1 MDLLDD
7 KIQRELREQ
16 KINML
21 DKLVESYKAKAV
33 AIRIKNDLAN
43 GKSVVVVSQNVND
56 IKIKGLDGNGYSM
69 TEVTRPSFLMNLK
82 AELAAAGIKFSEVT
96 AKTDK
101 SEAVRKFQ
109 NGEVNVIIGSMD
121 SMSTGISLDDTVG
134 SRPRVLYVAQASYDA
149 NVFNQVMGRV
159 SRRNT
164 KSEAQAIVLYGNTP
178 SETNK
183 ESKVTRKTGIL
194 GMFQGYGV
202 DPATQTELDKMDEF
216 EAVVE
221 KKKEERQKKRDEKKE
236 GVKHNVKLEVVTVPG
251 AGTQFISIKNSFPM
265 KDILKALGGNYNIKF
280 KVWNFPIDRK
290 AELEALIEKFNNGTL
305 TPEEINKAT
314 HKHLS
319 TTNPIPGTSTGSPTL
334 TPDGERV
341 KVAPLYGM
349 SPVKVA
355 KIIRDARNKLK
366 AFMKYGYPGSPRA
379 AGSYNTINAA
389 IMIRKVNDLDVIVH
403 ELGHLIQDY
412 KKLTPTDDQFDA
424 ELSKFWPFG
433 SPPPEGASE
442 AAAMAYLRGEGIA
455 EFTRAYM
462 LNPAEAKRLAPEFYD
477 FFEQAVGEQD
487 LANITSIGQTLRG
500 LMGLDSFQKAI
511 ATNQMNEYDL
521 SATSTTREN
530 LARWWDNRLVAW
542 GFKQYD
548 MTAFKMSFIDKVK
561 RAFSDEKQA
570 LIKAQK
576 QLMGIKGIQEI
587 RPSKNPYWLARQLP
601 GIGDKIGLLQQDGMV
616 RLGPKGY
623 TQAMDTNPK
632 TGKKEAITLRWLSEP
647 FGMLEAGFKGFKKRL
662 KEIVEAKQLVG
673 SYMVAE
679 RTVELSK
686 RFAKEE
692 IFDMYKISDADY
704 AQIKYEFYNIDRKT
718 TDPVKNAE
726 EKAQFLLDNGFRIN
740 IDNVATI
747 DKLMDWV
754 NSDYDTLH
762 PDISNHPLLNKIK
775 QKVISGLGLLGQ
787 NDFDAAKEL
796 LNAVKTELTP
806 EKQEMLKEAAR
817 RYRVFA
823 DQILFYMMDHGRLS
837 PEFVKEIKDN
847 NLQYVA
853 MNRVMSSTPGF
864 DTNFDDSTQ
873 ASLYKTASGRQTFD
887 DKIVGSARDRFDPYE
902 NLMTNMYKAIE
913 EADTNYMLNQFA
925 DLLRSNRGMEQGS
938 PQATANIGRQIQMAP
953 NQQIGDRPA
962 IVIFNNGVREVWEF
976 DPAVY
981 EALSTTFKGDKQSA
995 LLNMTLNIVGAQ
1007 AKLVRFTATKNP
1019 FFAARNIIRDLQQ
1032 QLFISR
1038 TLYNNFNTRAA
1049 MEEYGFSKQEI
1060 DNILEIATL
1069 TRSDADKMLQLY
1081 GGGQA
1086 GYYTKSR
1093 EHYYAALYREMRK
1106 FAKKGSGS
1114 IVVDFQ
1120 TLKNIYNNYDNWLAQ
1135 GERVTRVTEYQSA
1148 YKYAMTKLGYDEYDA
1163 ALYAAYQARDLMD
1176 FAKIGTVMKLINRVI
1191 PFSNA
1196 QLQGQL
1202 RMLQAMR
1209 ENPGQAISSIIA
1221 GAALPSIFFYAMA
1234 YLGGYEDE
1242 YMELPPHERD
1252 LFYNFKIPAVSNE
1265 MIRIPKP
1272 FEYGLMGTSAERLVQ
1287 GIHTKDME
1295 KAFRGH
1301 IGSYGNAYS
1310 LFNPN
1315 KLKWDIIGTLKPIVE
1330 VSTNYNTFYKSTIIP
1345 YGESKVPVADR
1356 KKEGT
1361 GSYLGNILGDAL
1373 GGQDSRNIDHLIKS
1387 YFTFFG
1393 EVGIKTVETL
1403 RPGVPERDDYESEKE
1418 YKAALNKYVPGNDK
1432 NNFISKASWESE
1444 SIFDN
1449 AIDIMKISGF
1459 IRKSDEKNITAV
1471 QGIKEMANN
1480 YDLWNSSDYKDLE
1493 KVIEAFVSVQEDGDK
1508 KGAYKQF
1515 IEDAEVIYKTWLEK
1529 TAEYDKFL
1537 DNGYIE
1543 IGNETL
1549 YLDKKS
1555 YVKKKLFNN

>member
-1 MDLLDD
+1 
-7 KIQRELREQ
+7 
-16 KINML
+16 
-21 DKLVESYKAKAV
+21 
-33 AIRIKNDLAN
+33 
-43 GKSVVVVSQNVND
+43 
-56 IKIKGLDGNGYSM
+56 
-69 TEVTRPSFLMNLK
+69 
-82 AELAAAGIKFSEVT
+82 
-96 AKTDK
+96 
-101 SEAVRKFQ
+101 
-109 NGEVNVIIGSMD
+109 
-121 SMSTGISLDDTVG
+121 
-134 SRPRVLYVAQASYDA
+134 
-149 NVFNQVMGRV
+149 
-159 SRRNT
+159 
-164 KSEAQAIVLYGNTP
+164 
-178 SETNK
+178 
-183 ESKVTRKTGIL
+183 
-194 GMFQGYGV
+194 
-202 DPATQTELDKMDEF
+202 
-216 EAVVE
+216 
-221 KKKEERQKKRDEKKE
+221 
-236 GVKHNVKLEVVTVPG
+236 
-251 AGTQFISIKNSFPM
+251 
-265 KDILKALGGNYNIKF
+265 
-280 KVWNFPIDRK
+280 
-290 AELEALIEKFNNGTL
+290 
-305 TPEEINKAT
+305 
-314 HKHLS
+314 
-319 TTNPIPGTSTGSPTL
+319 
-334 TPDGERV
+334 
-341 KVAPLYGM
+341 
-349 SPVKVA
+349 
-355 KIIRDARNKLK
+355 
-366 AFMKYGYPGSPRA
+366 
-379 AGSYNTINAA
+379 
-389 IMIRKVNDLDVIVH
+389 
-403 ELGHLIQDY
+403 
-412 KKLTPTDDQFDA
+412 
-424 ELSKFWPFG
+424 
-433 SPPPEGASE
+433 
-442 AAAMAYLRGEGIA
+442 
-455 EFTRAYM
+455 
-462 LNPAEAKRLAPEFYD
+462 
-477 FFEQAVGEQD
+477 
-487 LANITSIGQTLRG
+487 
-500 LMGLDSFQKAI
+500 
-511 ATNQMNEYDL
+511 
-521 SATSTTREN
+521 
-530 LARWWDNRLVAW
+530 
-542 GFKQYD
+542 

-576 QLMGIKGIQEI
+576 QLMDIKGMQEI
-587 RPSKNPYWLARQLP
+587 RPSKNPYWLARLLP
-601 GIGDKIGLLQQDGMV
+601 GIGDKIGQMQKNGMV
-616 RLGPKGY
+616 RLGPNGY

-632 TGKKEAITLRWLSEP
+632 TGKKEAITLRWLAEP
-647 FGMLEAGFKGFKKRL
+647 FSTLDAGFKGFQKRF
-662 KEIVEAKQLVG
+662 KEIVGAKQLVG

-754 NSDYDTLH
+754 NSDYETLH

-775 QKVISGLGLLGQ
+775 QRVISGLGLLGQ

-873 ASLYKTASGRQTFD
+873 ASLFKTASGRQTFD

-995 LLNMTLNIVGAQ
+995 LLNMTLNVVGAQ

-1032 QLFISR
+1032 RFFISR
-1038 TLYNNFNTRAA
+1038 TAYSNFNIKAA
-1049 MEEYGFSKQEI
+1049 MEQYGYSEQEI
-1060 DNILEIATL
+1060 ENILEIAKL

-1120 TLKNIYNNYDNWLAQ
+1120 TLKNIYNNYDDWLGQ
-1135 GERVTRVTEYQSA
+1135 GERVTRVSEYQSA

-1209 ENPGQAISSIIA
+1209 ENPAQAFTSIIA

-1295 KAFRGH
+1295 KAYRGH

-1310 LFNPN
+1310 LFNPK
-1315 KLKWDIIGTLKPIVE
+1315 KLLWDITGTMKPLIE

-1356 KKEGT
+1356 EKEGT

-1393 EVGIKTVETL
+1393 EVGTKTVETL

-1418 YKAALNKYVPGNDK
+1418 YNAALNKYKPGDDK
-1432 NNFISKASWESE
+1432 NSFIGKASWESE

-1459 IRKSDEKNITAV
+1459 IRKSDKENITAV
-1471 QGIKEMANN
+1471 QGIKEMANK
-1480 YDLWNSSDYKDLE
+1480 YDLWQSSDYNDLE
-1493 KVIEAFVSVQEDGDK
+1493 KVIEAFVSTQEDGDR
-1508 KGAYKQF
+1508 KGAYEQF
-1515 IEDAEVIYKTWLEK
+1515 IKDAEVIYKIWRKK

-1537 DNGYIE
+1537 NNGYIE

-1549 YLDKKS
+1549 YLNKKS